1 METTQMKNF
10 LCALCVAVVGLG
22 GAMHDAE
29 AAKRLGGG
37 KSFGSQRDSNTLQRD
52 GAANGPTQNATT
64 AQRQAQPAAPAAA
77 QPARRSWMGPLAGL
91 AAGIGLA
98 ALASHF
104 GFGEE
109 MASFMMIALLV
120 MGALFVWR
128 MLAARRS
135 GPSPQHGMQ
144 YAGATAAPAGAAQR
158 FESASPVSASVPSAA
173 VGAGAGNIPPDFDV
187 DGFLRQAKLN
197 FVRLQAANDRADVE
211 DIRQFTS
218 PEVFAEIRM
227 QLQERGGEPQHID
240 IVQLDAV
247 LLDLVTESNQYVAS
261 VRFSGLLREE
271 ASAAPASFDEVWHLA
286 KPVSGDR
293 GWVIAGIQQL
303 Q

>member
-1 METTQMKNF
+1 MKNF

-29 AAKRLGGG
+29 AAKRMGGG
-37 KSFGSQRDSNTLQRD
+37 KSFGSQRDSTTMQRD
-52 GAANGPTQNATT
+52 ATPTSPTQNATT

-77 QPARRSWMGPLAGL
+77 QPAKRSWMGPLAGL

-98 ALASHF
+98 ALASHL

-120 MGALFVWR
+120 MVALFVWR
-128 MLAARRS
+128 MFAARR
-135 GPSPQHGMQ
+135 GAPQQQGMQ
-144 YAGATAAPAGAAQR
+144 YAGATAGPGAAPQR
-158 FESASPVSASVPSAA
+158 FEAAAPVAASAPPASA
-173 VGAGAGNIPPDFDV
+173 GTTNIPSDFDV

-197 FVRLQAANDRADVE
+197 FVRLQAANDKGDVE

-227 QLQERGGEPQHID
+227 QLQERGGETQHID
-240 IVQLDAV
+240 IVQLDAA
-247 LLDLVTESNQYVAS
+247 LLDLVTENDQYIAS

-271 ASAAPASFDEVWHLA
+271 VSAAPAPFDEVWHLA
-286 KPVSGDR
+286 KPVSGNR

>member
-1 METTQMKNF
+1 MKNF

-29 AAKRLGGG
+29 AAKRMGGG
-37 KSFGSQRDSNTLQRD
+37 KSFGSQRDSTTMQRD
-52 GAANGPTQNATT
+52 ATPTSPTQNATS

-77 QPARRSWMGPLAGL
+77 QPAKRSWMGPLAGL

-98 ALASHF
+98 ALASHL

-120 MGALFVWR
+120 MVALFVWR
-128 MLAARRS
+128 MFAARRS
-135 GPSPQHGMQ
+135 APQQQGMQ
-144 YAGATAAPAGAAQR
+144 YAGATAGPGAAPQRFEAASPVAASAPVAAAGAAG
-158 FESASPVSASVPSAA
+158 S
-173 VGAGAGNIPPDFDV
+173 IPADFDV
-187 DGFLRQAKLN
+187 EGFLRQAKLN
-197 FVRLQAANDRADVE
+197 FVRLQAANDKSDVE

-227 QLQERGGEPQHID
+227 QLQERGGETQHID
-240 IVQLDAV
+240 IVQLDAA
-247 LLDLVTESNQYVAS
+247 LLDLVTENDQYIAS

-271 ASAAPASFDEVWHLA
+271 VSAAPAPFDEVWHLA
-286 KPVSGDR
+286 KPVAGSR

>member
-1 METTQMKNF
+1 MKNF

-29 AAKRLGGG
+29 AAKRMGGG
-37 KSFGSQRDSNTLQRD
+37 KSFGSQRDSTTMQRD
-52 GAANGPTQNATT
+52 ATPTAPTQNATT

-77 QPARRSWMGPLAGL
+77 QPAKRSWMGPLAGL

-98 ALASHF
+98 ALASHL

-120 MGALFVWR
+120 MAALFIWR
-128 MLAARRS
+128 MFAARRNA
-135 GPSPQHGMQ
+135 PQQQGMQ
-144 YAGATAAPAGAAQR
+144 YAGATAGPGAAPQR
-158 FESASPVSASVPSAA
+158 FEAAAPVTASAPAA
-173 VGAGAGNIPPDFDV
+173 AAGAGNIPADFDV
-187 DGFLRQAKLN
+187 EGFLRQAKLN
-197 FVRLQAANDRADVE
+197 FVRLQAANDKGDVE

-227 QLQERGGEPQHID
+227 QLQERGGETQHID
-240 IVQLDAV
+240 IVQLDAA
-247 LLDLVTESNQYVAS
+247 LLDLATENEQYIAS

-271 ASAAPASFDEVWHLA
+271 VSAAPAPFDEVWHLA
-286 KPVSGDR
+286 KPVSGSR

>member
-1 METTQMKNF
+1 MKKF
-10 LCALCVAVVGLG
+10 LLALSLTVLGFG
-22 GAMHDAE
+22 GALQEAE
-29 AAKRLGGG
+29 AAKRLGGS
-37 KSFGSQRDSNTLQRD
+37 KSFGTQRDTNTLRRD
-52 GAANGPTQNATT
+52 ATPPASAPQNATT

-98 ALASHF
+98 ALASHL
-104 GFGEE
+104 GLGEE

-120 MGALFVWR
+120 MAALFVWR
-128 MLAARRS
+128 MFAARRS
-135 GPSPQHGMQ
+135 APPQQQGMQ
-144 YAGATAAPAGAAQR
+144 YAGAAAGSGPTDASAAR
-158 FESASPVSASVPSAA
+158 FESSLPAGGGAPVAEAPASSVPA
-173 VGAGAGNIPPDFDV
+173 DFDV

-197 FVRLQAANDRADVE
+197 FVRLQAAHDKGDVE

-227 QLQERGGEPQHID
+227 QLSERGGESQHID
-240 IVQLDAV
+240 IVQLDAQ
-247 LLDLVTESNQYVAS
+247 LLGLETEATQYVAS

-271 ASAAPASFDEVWHLA
+271 TTAAPAPFDEVWHLA

-293 GWVIAGIQQL
+293 GWVIAGIQQI

>member
-1 METTQMKNF
+1 MKNF

-29 AAKRLGGG
+29 AAKRMGGG
-37 KSFGSQRDSNTLQRD
+37 KSFGSQRDSTTMQRD
-52 GAANGPTQNATT
+52 ATPTSPTQNATT

-77 QPARRSWMGPLAGL
+77 QPAKRSWMGPLAGL

-98 ALASHF
+98 ALASHL

-109 MASFMMIALLV
+109 MASFMMIALVV
-120 MGALFVWR
+120 MVALFVWR
-128 MLAARRS
+128 MFAARRNA
-135 GPSPQHGMQ
+135 PQQQGMQ
-144 YAGATAAPAGAAQR
+144 YAGATAGPGTAPQR
-158 FESASPVSASVPSAA
+158 FEAVAPVAASAPAAAAS
-173 VGAGAGNIPPDFDV
+173 AGNIPADFDV
-187 DGFLRQAKLN
+187 EGFLRQAKLN
-197 FVRLQAANDRADVE
+197 FVRLQAANDKGDVE

-227 QLQERGGEPQHID
+227 QLQERGGETQHID
-240 IVQLDAV
+240 IVQLDAA
-247 LLDLVTESNQYVAS
+247 LLDLVTENDQYIAS

-271 ASAAPASFDEVWHLA
+271 VTAAPAPFDEVWHLA
-286 KPVSGDR
+286 KPVSGSR

>member
-1 METTQMKNF
+1 MKNF

-29 AAKRLGGG
+29 AAKRMGGG
-37 KSFGSQRDSNTLQRD
+37 KSFGSQRDSTTMQRD
-52 GAANGPTQNATT
+52 ATPTSPTQNATT

-77 QPARRSWMGPLAGL
+77 QPAKRSWMGPLAGL

-98 ALASHF
+98 ALASHL

-120 MGALFVWR
+120 MVALFVWR
-128 MLAARRS
+128 MFAARRNA
-135 GPSPQHGMQ
+135 PQQQGMQ
-144 YAGATAAPAGAAQR
+144 YAGATAGPGTAPQR
-158 FESASPVSASVPSAA
+158 FEAVAPVAASAPAAAAS
-173 VGAGAGNIPPDFDV
+173 AGNIPADFDV
-187 DGFLRQAKLN
+187 EGFLRQAKLN
-197 FVRLQAANDRADVE
+197 FVRLQAANDKGDVE

-227 QLQERGGEPQHID
+227 QLQERGGETQHID
-240 IVQLDAV
+240 IVQLDAA
-247 LLDLVTESNQYVAS
+247 LLDLVTENDQYIAS

-271 ASAAPASFDEVWHLA
+271 VTAAPGPFDEVWHLA
-286 KPVSGDR
+286 KPVSGNR

>member
-1 METTQMKNF
+1 MKNF

-29 AAKRLGGG
+29 AAKRMGGG
-37 KSFGSQRDSNTLQRD
+37 KSFGSQRDSTTMQRD
-52 GAANGPTQNATT
+52 ATPTSPTQNATT
-64 AQRQAQPAAPAAA
+64 AQRQAQPAAPASA
-77 QPARRSWMGPLAGL
+77 QPAKRSWMGPLAGL

-98 ALASHF
+98 ALASHL

-120 MGALFVWR
+120 MVALFVWR
-128 MLAARRS
+128 MFAARRNA
-135 GPSPQHGMQ
+135 PQQQGMQ
-144 YAGATAAPAGAAQR
+144 YAGATAGPGAAPQR
-158 FESASPVSASVPSAA
+158 FEAVAPVAASAPAAAAA
-173 VGAGAGNIPPDFDV
+173 VGAGAGNIPADFDV
-187 DGFLRQAKLN
+187 EGFLRQAKLN
-197 FVRLQAANDRADVE
+197 FVRLQAANDKGDVE

-227 QLQERGGEPQHID
+227 QLQERGGETQHID
-240 IVQLDAV
+240 IVQLDAA
-247 LLDLVTESNQYVAS
+247 LLDLVTENDQYIAS

-271 ASAAPASFDEVWHLA
+271 VTAAPAPFDEVWHLA
-286 KPVSGDR
+286 KPVSGNR

>member
-1 METTQMKNF
+1 MKNF

-29 AAKRLGGG
+29 AAKRMGGG
-37 KSFGSQRDSNTLQRD
+37 KSFGSQRDSTTMQRD
-52 GAANGPTQNATT
+52 ATPASPTQNATT

-77 QPARRSWMGPLAGL
+77 QPAKRSWMGPLAGL

-98 ALASHF
+98 ALASHL

-120 MGALFVWR
+120 MVALFVWR
-128 MLAARRS
+128 MFAARRNA
-135 GPSPQHGMQ
+135 PQQQGMQ
-144 YAGATAAPAGAAQR
+144 YAGATAGPGAAPQR
-158 FESASPVSASVPSAA
+158 FEAVAPVAASAPAAAAA
-173 VGAGAGNIPPDFDV
+173 VGAGAGNIPADFDV
-187 DGFLRQAKLN
+187 EGFLRQAKLN
-197 FVRLQAANDRADVE
+197 FVRLQAANDKGDVE

-227 QLQERGGEPQHID
+227 QLQERGGETQHID
-240 IVQLDAV
+240 IVQLDAA
-247 LLDLVTESNQYVAS
+247 LLDLVTENDQYIAS

-271 ASAAPASFDEVWHLA
+271 VSAAPAPFDEVWHLA
-286 KPVSGDR
+286 KPVSGNR